1 MRQIIAIILTF
12 SGIFSIFYLNLV
24 FSLVTTKRVSNIEYN
39 RISNTF
45 IYSSTQLSA
54 KAKAFGSKSN
64 EIFYCDNCGMEH
76 VKWVGRCTS
85 CKEWNT
91 VKEFKQASLKSL
103 DSIGPAARA
112 KSFNS
117 NSNSNSYNRNV
128 PWIGSGNNQSLI
140 PMEAINIDT
149 ALQRIN
155 LFSSELN
162 RVLGNGLVKGSV
174 VLLAGE
180 PGIGKSTLLLQLA
193 SSIANGA
200 NSVVYLSGEENPEQ
214 IAARAHRLDL
224 NTKNIFLICDVNLDN
239 AINNI
244 ISMSNIP
251 SLVIVDSV
259 QTMRTENCNNGI
271 GSVTQIR
278 ECTAQLVQ
286 LAKSYGCAVLLVG
299 HVTKTGEVAG
309 PRVLEHMVDTVLY
322 MEGNEKADYR
332 MLRSIKNRFGNT
344 NEVGVFSMHEKGLI
358 DVANPSELFMS
369 NNVIS
374 EGVEGSGVAVIMEGT
389 RPIIAEIQCLVTTS
403 YSKIASPRRTSD
415 GFPIQRLL
423 LIIAV
428 IEKRLK
434 FNLYNKDIYLNV
446 VGGLRVTE
454 PSADLAV
461 AMIIISSLLG
471 EKMNPGVAFIGE
483 IGLSGELRG
492 GKRLESRIQE
502 AIKMGF
508 TKIIIPT
515 STSSSREGNNRNGK
529 SNVVYCA
536 KLQDVM
542 KEALN
547 INDAKLAQIDSKQ
560 GKGPVKSY
568 KKQGKAW
575 FSSEPQIDD
584 EGAMEDDE
592 IVTYSD
598 DY

>member
-1 MRQIIAIILTF
+1 
-12 SGIFSIFYLNLV
+12 
-24 FSLVTTKRVSNIEYN
+24 
-39 RISNTF
+39 
-45 IYSSTQLSA
+45 
-54 KAKAFGSKSN
+54 
-64 EIFYCDNCGMEH
+64 
-76 VKWVGRCTS
+76 
-85 CKEWNT
+85 
-91 VKEFKQASLKSL
+91 
-103 DSIGPAARA
+103 
-112 KSFNS
+112 
-117 NSNSNSYNRNV
+117 
-128 PWIGSGNNQSLI
+128 
-140 PMEAINIDT
+140 
-149 ALQRIN
+149 
-155 LFSSELN
+155 
-162 RVLGNGLVKGSV
+162 
-174 VLLAGE
+174 
-180 PGIGKSTLLLQLA
+180 LLLQLA

-389 RPIIAEIQCLVTTS
+389 RPIIAEIQCLVTAS

>member
-1 MRQIIAIILTF
+1 MM
-12 SGIFSIFYLNLV
+12 YLNIVL
-24 FSLVTTKRVSNIEYN
+24 SLVTTTQLQQIEYK
-39 RISNTF
+39 RINHLNDHTH
-45 IYSSTQLSA
+45 IKLNA

-64 EIFYCDNCGMEH
+64 EIFYCDSCGMEH

-103 DSIGPAARA
+103 ESIGPAARA

-117 NSNSNSYNRNV
+117 NINNRNV
-128 PWIGSGNNQSLI
+128 PWIANGNNQSLI
-140 PMEAINIDT
+140 PMEEINIDT
-149 ALQRIN
+149 AVQRIN

-193 SSIANGA
+193 SSIANDL

-224 NTKNIFLICDVNLDN
+224 TTKNIFLVCDVNLDN

-244 ISMSNIP
+244 ISMSKMP

-358 DVANPSELFMS
+358 DVTNPSELFMS

-434 FNLYNKDIYLNV
+434 LNLYNKDIYLNV

-454 PSADLAV
+454 PSADLVV
-461 AMIIISSLLG
+461 AMIIISSLIG

-502 AIKMGF
+502 ALKMGF
-508 TKIIIPT
+508 TKVIIPT
-515 STSSSREGNNRNGK
+515 STSSNRDSNNNHHRNLK
-529 SNVVYCA
+529 SKVVYCA
-536 KLQDVM
+536 KLQDVI

-547 INDAKLAQIDSKQ
+547 VDDVTLGRLNSKQ
-560 GKGPVKSY
+560 NKGPTKSY

-575 FSSEPQIDD
+575 FSSEPQEYDD
-584 EGAMEDDE
+584 RNMEDMEDE
-592 IVTYSD
+592 TIVYND

>member
-1 MRQIIAIILTF
+1 MM
-12 SGIFSIFYLNLV
+12 YLNLV
-24 FSLVTTKRVSNIEYN
+24 LSLVT
-39 RISNTF
+39 
-45 IYSSTQLSA
+45 STQLQKIECRSTNYLPDDTHTKLNA
-54 KAKAFGSKSN
+54 KSKAFGSKSN

-103 DSIGPAARA
+103 ESIGPAARV
-112 KSFNS
+112 KSFTS
-117 NSNSNSYNRNV
+117 NMNNRNV
-128 PWIGSGNNQSLI
+128 PWIANGNNQSLI
-140 PMEAINIDT
+140 PMEEINIDT
-149 ALQRIN
+149 AVQRIN

-193 SSIANGA
+193 SSIANDL

-224 NTKNIFLICDVNLDN
+224 KTKNIFLVCDVNLDN

-244 ISMSNIP
+244 ISMSKMP

-358 DVANPSELFMS
+358 DVTNPSELFMS

-434 FNLYNKDIYLNV
+434 LNLYNKDIYLNV

-454 PSADLAV
+454 PSADLVV
-461 AMIIISSLLG
+461 AMIIISSLIG

-502 AIKMGF
+502 ALKMGF
-508 TKIIIPT
+508 TKVIIPT
-515 STSSSREGNNRNGK
+515 STSSNRDSNNNNRNLK
-529 SNVVYCA
+529 SKVVYCA
-536 KLQDVM
+536 KLQDVI

-547 INDAKLAQIDSKQ
+547 IDDITLARLDRKHNN
-560 GKGPVKSY
+560 GPTKSY

-575 FSSEPQIDD
+575 FSSAPQVDD
-584 EGAMEDDE
+584 ESNVEDMEDEFNTHD
-592 IVTYSD
+592 D